1 MYLVYIRPDGTPSG
15 RFKRREDAE
24 AFRAKLLVNIL
35 SDKNNKTINPEKNI
49 IILNTRAG
57 ERLPDDW
64 CNKLLDYEDYSE
76 VYNEE

>member
-1 MYLVYIRPDGTPSG
+1 MYLVYIRPDSTPSG
-15 RFKRREDAE
+15 RFKKRKDAE

-35 SDKNNKTINPEKNI
+35 SGDNKSINPEKNI

-76 VYNEE
+76 VYNEQ

>member
-1 MYLVYIRPDGTPSG
+1 MYLVYIKPVRTPSG
-15 RFKRREDAE
+15 RFKRRKDAE
-24 AFRAKLLVNIL
+24 ALRAKLLVNIL
-35 SDKNNKTINPEKNI
+35 SGDNKCINPEKSI